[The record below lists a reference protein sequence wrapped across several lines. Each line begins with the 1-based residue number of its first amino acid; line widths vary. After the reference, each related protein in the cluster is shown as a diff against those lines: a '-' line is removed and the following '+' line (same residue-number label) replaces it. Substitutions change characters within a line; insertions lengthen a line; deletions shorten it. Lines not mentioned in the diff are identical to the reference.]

1 MEHGGSRGQV
11 ASCAHGFVAGR
22 EVQGRYFGQIFAGR
36 IGASTQMDD
45 GQVYLMI
52 DLAEPIDVIVS
63 ENFSSMRR
71 RISGMVDADGVSA
84 AVLSSGMPQIVLGA
98 M

>member
-1 MEHGGSRGQV
+1 
-11 ASCAHGFVAGR
+11 
-22 EVQGRYFGQIFAGR
+22 
-36 IGASTQMDD
+36 MDD